1 MDRNLEVHRLRGPR
15 SLYKDVGG
23 VCRVKEGS
31 EGWKEE
37 MQRQRFWNK
46 NSFE

>member
-1 MDRNLEVHRLRGPR
+1 MKGNLVVHRLRGPR

-23 VCRVKEGS
+23 VCGVKEGR

-37 MQRQRFWNK
+37 MQKQKLWNK